1 MLDVNVNLNDK
12 KINDYI
18 NKANI
23 HLKAGEHNKRSSILK
38 QALMEFPNSYLIM
51 CQLADS
57 LLNELVREENKD
69 CSEVVKICDTII
81 DKCNDIEIVSEAIET
96 LATTYSYY

>member
-1 MLDVNVNLNDK
+1 
-12 KINDYI
+12 
-18 NKANI
+18 
-23 HLKAGEHNKRSSILK
+23 
-38 QALMEFPNSYLIM
+38 MEFPNSYLIM

-57 LLNELVREENKD
+57 LLNELVREENKE
-69 CSEVVKICDTII
+69 CSEVIKICDIII